1 MWFAKPKPMIVPNYK
16 KDPGN
21 LFLDRSITV
30 VYRNSLLKIKL
41 QAKKRLSETFKLV
54 KQFVSWPQWTW

>member
-1 MWFAKPKPMIVPNYK
+1 MWFAMPKPMIVPNYK

-21 LFLDRSITV
+21 LFLDRSIKV

-41 QAKKRLSETFKLV
+41 QAKKGLSET
-54 KQFVSWPQWTW
+54 